1 MDKFL
6 KDQIINCIK
15 YLPSSIVKSYFI
27 KSSSDETEQ
36 FRKKTGFIRGVTSAD
51 EGYELLKG
59 ANINWVRESLP
70 APFMKD
76 GSINERYT
84 AFKEMCKRYAEH
96 GIKVMGITPL
106 PNEYLNHGIDIRES
120 GGEEKLREVS
130 RFIIEDVKDLVGGLQ
145 IANELGMPR
154 FMIPYNMDECI
165 RFLGIQ
171 MEEMYSLKGNCVIG
185 YNSAGPQVDLHL
197 AMKPYL
203 RYCDYVGLDMYLG
216 CFFSLPGFTW
226 LFDVMVRYLWA
237 FTGKPILMQEFGY
250 IGDGKPKTRKEKD
263 LILKSY
269 GFNNE
274 KEAKKDIMKFVDSLP
289 PHFREHVKFVC
300 GDDKKVTES
309 FMFSGDMTNHLYKEL
324 PAITVI
330 PGMPHTPEG
339 QAKFFSKVIKRL
351 YKLPFMC
358 GTIIYCYTDFAK
370 CGYCGQSD
378 CPTETRWGL
387 IDLQKKPKPSYYAVK
402 EAFGE
407 IIMSEN
413 ADADADA

>member
-15 YLPSSIVKSYFI
+15 YLPSNIIKSYFI
-27 KSSSDETEQ
+27 STSSEETKT
-36 FRKKTGFIRGVTSAD
+36 FREKTGFIRGVTTAG
-51 EGYELLKG
+51 EHYELLTG
-59 ANINWVRESLP
+59 ANIEWVRESLP
-70 APFMKD
+70 APFNKD

-84 AFKEMCKRYAEH
+84 EFKNRCKTYAEH

-106 PNEYLNHGIDIRES
+106 PNEYLNCGIDIREA

-130 RFIIEDVKDLVGGLQ
+130 RFIMEDVRDIVGGLQ

-165 RFLGIQ
+165 KFLGIQ
-171 MEEMYSLKGNCVIG
+171 MEEMYPLRGDAVIG

-197 AMKPYL
+197 GMKPYL
-203 RYCDYVGLDMYLG
+203 KYCDYVGMDMYLG

-250 IGDGKPKTRKEKD
+250 IGGGKPKTKKEKEA
-263 LILKSY
+263 ILKSY
-269 GFNNE
+269 GFNSE
-274 KEAKKDIMKFVDSLP
+274 KEAKKDIMAFVDALP
-289 PHFREHVKFVC
+289 EHFRNHVKFVC
-300 GDDKKVTES
+300 GEDKKVTTD
-309 FMFSGDMTNHLYKEL
+309 FMFSGDMTNHLYKQL
-324 PAITVI
+324 PRITVI

-339 QAKFFSKVIKRL
+339 QAKFFTNVIERL
-351 YKLPFMC
+351 YKLDFMC
-358 GTIIYCYTDFAK
+358 GTIIYCFTDFSH

-378 CPTETRWGL
+378 CPTETLWGL
-387 IDLQKKPKPSYYAVK
+387 IDLDKKPKPSYYAVK
-402 EAFGE
+402 DIFGK
-407 IIMSEN
+407 I
-413 ADADADA
+413 AQKGK

>member
-15 YLPSSIVKSYFI
+15 YLPSNIIKSYFI
-27 KSSSDETEQ
+27 STSSEETKT
-36 FRKKTGFIRGVTSAD
+36 FRENTGFIRGVTTAG
-51 EGYELLKG
+51 EHYELLTG
-59 ANINWVRESLP
+59 ANIEWVRESLP
-70 APFMKD
+70 APFNKD

-84 AFKEMCKRYAEH
+84 EFKNRCKTYAEH

-106 PNEYLNHGIDIRES
+106 PNEYLNCGIDIREA

-130 RFIIEDVKDLVGGLQ
+130 RFIMEDVRDIVGGLQ

-165 RFLGIQ
+165 KFLGIQ
-171 MEEMYSLKGNCVIG
+171 MEEMYPLRGDAVIG

-197 AMKPYL
+197 GMKPYL
-203 RYCDYVGLDMYLG
+203 KYCDYVGMDMYLG

-250 IGDGKPKTRKEKD
+250 IGGGKPKTKKEKEA
-263 LILKSY
+263 ILKSY
-269 GFNNE
+269 GFNSE
-274 KEAKKDIMKFVDSLP
+274 KEAKKDIMAFVDALP
-289 PHFREHVKFVC
+289 EHFRNHVKFVC
-300 GDDKKVTES
+300 GEDKKVTTD
-309 FMFSGDMTNHLYKEL
+309 FMFSGDMTNHLYKQL
-324 PAITVI
+324 PRITVI

-339 QAKFFSKVIKRL
+339 QAKFFTNVIERL
-351 YKLPFMC
+351 YKLDFMC
-358 GTIIYCYTDFAK
+358 GTIIYCFTDFSH

-378 CPTETRWGL
+378 CPTETLWGL
-387 IDLQKKPKPSYYAVK
+387 IDLDKKPKPSYYAVK
-402 EAFGE
+402 DIFGK
-407 IIMSEN
+407 I
-413 ADADADA
+413 AQKGK